1 MKKKVVVLVSGGL
14 DSSTV
19 LAMLEK
25 ENVEIYAVSF
35 YYAQNHSIEIAKI
48 KNFIKNYNVIG
59 HKVINIDLSAFNTTA
74 LVNQDLDVPKYDS
87 AKEIGDK
94 IPVTYVPARN
104 TIFLSYALGYA
115 EVIGASDIYIGA
127 HMTDSAN
134 YPDCR
139 PEYLKSFE
147 AMANLATKAG
157 VEGQKINIHAPLIK
171 MSKSEIV
178 ATGLKLGVDYSSTIS
193 CYDPDREGRSCG
205 QCHACLVRVTAFE
218 DNNRKDPIE
227 YIER

>member
-19 LAMLEK
+19 LAILQK
-25 ENVEIYAVSF
+25 ENVEIYAISF
-35 YYAQNHSIEIAKI
+35 YYAQNHSIEINKI
-48 KNFIKNYNVIG
+48 KDFIKNYNVSD
-59 HKVINIDLSAFNTTA
+59 HRVINIDLSAFSSTA
-74 LVNQDLDVPKYDS
+74 LVNDDMEVPKYESSDDL
-87 AKEIGDK
+87 GDK

-115 EVIGASDIYIGA
+115 EVVGASDIYIGA

-147 AMANLATKAG
+147 NMANLATKAG
-157 VEGQKINIHAPLIK
+157 VEGNKINIHAPLIE
-171 MSKSEIV
+171 MSKTDIV

-193 CYDPDREGRSCG
+193 CYDPDEEGRSCG
-205 QCHACLVRVTAFE
+205 KCHACLVRLKAFE
-218 DNNRKDPIE
+218 DNKVRDPIE
-227 YIER
+227 YVR

>member
-1 MKKKVVVLVSGGL
+1 MKRKGVILVSGGL

-19 LAMLEK
+19 LAMLQK
-25 ENVEIYAVSF
+25 ENMEIYAISF
-35 YYAQNHSIEIAKI
+35 YYAQNHAIEIAKI
-48 KNFIKNYNVIG
+48 KNFIKNYNVVD
-59 HKVINIDLSAFNTTA
+59 HRVINVDLSAFKTTA
-74 LVNQDLDVPKYDS
+74 LINEDLAVPKYDN
-87 AKEIGDK
+87 AQEIGDK

-157 VEGQKINIHAPLIK
+157 TEGKKINIHAPLIN

-178 ATGLKLGVDYSSTIS
+178 AAGLKLGVDYSSTIS
-193 CYDPDREGRSCG
+193 CYDPDEEGKSCG
-205 QCHACLVRVTAFE
+205 QCHACLVRVSAFE
-218 DNNRKDPIE
+218 ANNIKDPIA
-227 YIER
+227 YVMR

>member
-19 LAMLEK
+19 LAMLQK
-25 ENVEIYAVSF
+25 DNVQIYAISF
-35 YYAQNHSIEIAKI
+35 YYAQNHSIEINKI
-48 KNFIKNYNVIG
+48 KNFIKNYNVSDYR
-59 HKVINIDLSAFNTTA
+59 VINVDLSAFSSTA
-74 LVNQDLDVPKYDS
+74 LVNKDVDVPKYSSVGDL
-87 AKEIGDK
+87 GDK

-115 EVIGASDIYIGA
+115 EVVGASDIYIGA

-139 PEYLKSFE
+139 PEYLTSFE
-147 AMANLATKAG
+147 NMANLATKAG
-157 VEGQKINIHAPLIK
+157 VEGHKINIHAPLIE

-178 ATGLKLGVDYSSTIS
+178 STGLKLNVDYSSTIS
-193 CYDPDREGRSCG
+193 CYDPDEEARSCG
-205 QCHACLVRVTAFE
+205 KCHACLVRIKAFE
-218 DNNRKDPIE
+218 DNNVRDPIE
-227 YIER
+227 YVR

>member
-19 LAMLEK
+19 LAMLQK
-25 ENVEIYAVSF
+25 EDVQIYAVSF
-35 YYAQNHSIEIAKI
+35 YYAQNHSIEINKI
-48 KNFIKNYNVIG
+48 KNFIKNYNVSD
-59 HKVINIDLSAFNTTA
+59 HRVINIDLSAFSSTA
-74 LVNQDLDVPKYDS
+74 LVNEDIDVPKYDS
-87 AKEIGDK
+87 ANDVGDK

-115 EVIGASDIYIGA
+115 EVVGASDIYIGA

-139 PEYLKSFE
+139 PEYIKSFE
-147 AMANLATKAG
+147 NMANLAIKAG
-157 VEGQKINIHAPLIK
+157 VEGYKINIRAPLIE

-178 ATGLKLGVDYSSTIS
+178 AAGLKMGVDYSSTIS
-193 CYDPDREGRSCG
+193 CYDPDSKGRSCG
-205 QCHACLVRVTAFE
+205 QCHACLVRINAFE
-218 DNNRKDPIE
+218 DNNVRDPIE
-227 YIER
+227 YVR

>member
-19 LAMLEK
+19 LAMLQK
-25 ENVEIYAVSF
+25 EDVQIYALSF
-35 YYAQNHSIEIAKI
+35 YYSQNHSIELNKI
-48 KNFIKNYNVIG
+48 KDFIKYYNVSD
-59 HKVINIDLSAFNTTA
+59 HKVINLDLSAFRSTA
-74 LVNQDLDVPKYDS
+74 LISDDVDVPKYDN
-87 AKEIGDK
+87 ADELGDE

-115 EVIGASDIYIGA
+115 EVIGSSDIYIGA

-147 AMANLATKAG
+147 NMANLATKAG
-157 VEGQKINIHAPLIK
+157 VEGDKINIHAPLIE

-178 ATGLKLGVDYSSTIS
+178 ASGLKMGVDYSLTIS
-193 CYDPDREGRSCG
+193 CYDPDMQGKSCA
-205 QCHACLVRVTAFE
+205 QCHACLVRISAFE
-218 DNNRKDPIE
+218 DNNTKDTIE
-227 YIER
+227 YRK

>member
-1 MKKKVVVLVSGGL
+1 MKKKVVILVSGGI

-19 LAMLEK
+19 LAMLQK
-25 ENVEIYAVSF
+25 ENVQIYAVSF
-35 YYAQNHSIEIAKI
+35 YYAQNHSIEINKI
-48 KNFIKNYNVIG
+48 KNFIKNYNVSN
-59 HKVINIDLSAFNTTA
+59 HRVINIDLSAFSSTA
-74 LVNQDLDVPKYDS
+74 LVNESVDVPKYDS
-87 AKEIGDK
+87 AEDLGDN

-147 AMANLATKAG
+147 SMANLATKAG
-157 VEGQKINIHAPLIK
+157 VEGHKINIHAPLIE
-171 MSKSEIV
+171 MSKSEIIT
-178 ATGLKLGVDYSSTIS
+178 AGLKLGIDYSSTIS
-193 CYDPDREGRSCG
+193 CYDPDIEAKSCG
-205 QCHACLVRVTAFE
+205 KCHACLVRIKAFE
-218 DNNRKDPIE
+218 DNNVRDPME
-227 YIER
+227 YTR

>member
-19 LAMLEK
+19 LAMLQK

-35 YYAQNHSIEIAKI
+35 YYAQNHSIEINKI
-48 KNFIKNYNVIG
+48 KNFIKNYNVSD
-59 HKVINIDLSAFNTTA
+59 HKVINIDLSAFNSTA
-74 LVNQDLDVPKYDS
+74 LVNRDLDVPKYDN
-87 AKEIGDK
+87 ANDIGNQ

-115 EVIGASDIYIGA
+115 EVVGSSDIYIGA

-139 PEYLKSFE
+139 PKYLKSFE
-147 AMANLATKAG
+147 DMASLATKTG
-157 VEGQKINIHAPLIK
+157 VEGNRINIHAPLIE

-178 ATGLKLGVDYSSTIS
+178 ATGLKLGVDYSLTIS
-193 CYDPDREGRSCG
+193 CYDPSIEGKSCG
-205 QCHACLVRVTAFE
+205 KCHACLVRIGAFE
-218 DNNRKDPIE
+218 DNNAIDPIE
-227 YIER
+227 YVR

>member
-1 MKKKVVVLVSGGL
+1 MKKVVVLVSGGL

-19 LAMLEK
+19 LAMLK
-25 ENVEIYAVSF
+25 KQDVQIYALSF
-35 YYAQNHSIEIAKI
+35 NYSQNHVVELVKV
-48 KNFIKNYNVIG
+48 KDFIKNYNVID
-59 HKVINIDLSAFNTTA
+59 HRIINLDLSAFNSTA
-74 LVNQDLDVPKYDS
+74 LINEDLGVPKYDS
-87 AKEIGDK
+87 ADDIGDN

-139 PEYLKSFE
+139 KEYLKSFE
-147 AMANLATKAG
+147 SMANLATKAG
-157 VEGQKINIHAPLIK
+157 VEGQKMNIHAPLIK

-178 ATGLKLGVDYSSTIS
+178 EAGIEMGVDYSATIS
-193 CYDPDREGRSCG
+193 CYDPNKLGQSCG
-205 QCHACLVRVTAFE
+205 KCHACLVRIKAFE
-218 DNNRKDPIE
+218 DNNMEDPIE
-227 YIER
+227 YVR

>member
-1 MKKKVVVLVSGGL
+1 MKKVVVLVSGGL

-19 LAMLEK
+19 LAMLQK
-25 ENVEIYAVSF
+25 EDVQIYALSF
-35 YYAQNHSIEIAKI
+35 NYAQNHLIELDKV
-48 KNFIKNYNVIG
+48 KNFIKNYNVID
-59 HKVINIDLSAFNTTA
+59 HRIINLDLSAFSSTA
-74 LVNQDLDVPKYDS
+74 LVNKDLNVPKYKNAEDV
-87 AKEIGDK
+87 GNQ

-127 HMTDSAN
+127 HMMDSAN

-139 PEYLKSFE
+139 TEYLKSFE

-157 VEGQKINIHAPLIK
+157 VEGNKINIHAPLIE

-178 ATGLKLGVDYSSTIS
+178 ANGIKMGVDYSSTIS
-193 CYDPDREGRSCG
+193 CYDPNSKGQSCG
-205 QCHACLVRVTAFE
+205 QCHACLVRVKAFD
-218 DNNRKDPIE
+218 DNNRQDPIDYVE
-227 YIER
+227 